1 MISALQKTSF
11 ICLLFILP
19 IKGSAQQSIAL
30 PEIIN
35 FTKQAY
41 NAGAQNWSI
50 GQDARGIIYV
60 ANNDGLL
67 TFDGAYWK
75 KYPLPNLTII
85 RSILVTDN
93 GRVYVGAQGEIGHF
107 EPGEKGELLY
117 HSLNTLI
124 PENEKDF
131 ADVWDVVPYKG
142 DIFFRA
148 HKRILQLK
156 DNKITAYSHPSWS
169 FLGEV
174 NGRLICKAFE
184 KGLLLFQNQRWTPF
198 LKNDIIPDEAQ
209 ITSLVRLDESSA
221 LISTLTHGFYILKKD
236 ELTPFRTADMDRI
249 AEKNPYH
256 ARVINDG
263 QIAIATNLGG
273 FVIINKEGKIIRELS
288 RKDGLQTNNVLC
300 TFIDRD
306 QNIWLGL
313 NSGIDFIAYNTNIK
327 HIYPDYQERNAG
339 HAAIIHRA
347 QLYLGT
353 PVGLFKAPVP
363 EKGDIS
369 LGKGDFTLVPGTRG
383 QVWNVSVINDQLMMG
398 HNDGLFI
405 VTENGARR
413 LDGPSGVWNFFPLSN
428 ILPSPVFIA
437 GTYNGINFYNYHNGN
452 FSNPSV
458 NTHFESARYV
468 VIDNNIA
475 WVAHPYKGLFKVT
488 LNQGRNPS
496 YKVFEDKHNILSL
509 NRNHIFKIK
518 NRIVLSNDN
527 GFFEYN
533 AHMDDFEESTFFK
546 NIFSSTPVQY
556 LVEDDTGNIWFVSNK
571 RPGVVDFSGDSF
583 QIVHF
588 PELNDHIMGNGFE
601 FVYPHD
607 VQNVLIAGEEGFYH
621 INYEQYKTRKKQA
634 PLVLSMVSIIDKAD
648 GLLYGGF
655 GEAVSAKID
664 HAGNSLHFGFS
675 SPAFGERAGIE
686 YSSFLEGQDRDWSVW
701 SGKNERDFIQLSPG
715 NYTFHV
721 KTRSHEGWESDVVSY
736 AFTILPP
743 WYRTIPAYAAYLLL
757 LILLILALERWQRKK
772 LAAQQQKHEA
782 ERKQMEYLH
791 QLELDRTE
799 KEIIRLKNEKLESEI
814 QHKNSELAATTLNLV
829 QKGEMLAKVKE
840 EFERL
845 KKNDEVDKESED
857 YKKIIRILSDDRTKK
872 DWEQFA
878 VHFDKVHSDF
888 LVSLKTSYPNLTP
901 GELKLCAYLRL
912 NLSSKEIA
920 QIMNIT
926 IKSVELSRH
935 RLRKKLQ
942 IQPDINLYNFLLN
955 FHS

>member
-11 ICLLFILP
+11 SWLLFILS
-19 IKGSAQQSIAL
+19 IKGFSQNPIAL

-35 FTKQAY
+35 FTKQVY
-41 NAGAQNWSI
+41 NAGAQNWNI
-50 GQDARGIIYV
+50 GQDAQGIIYV
-60 ANNDGLL
+60 ANNEGLL
-67 TFDGAYWK
+67 TFDGSYWK

-85 RSILVTDN
+85 RSLAVTDN
-93 GRVYVGAQGEIGHF
+93 GRVYIGAQGEIGYF

-124 PENEKDF
+124 PEKEKDF

-142 DIFFRA
+142 DVFFRV

-156 DNKITAYSHPSWS
+156 ENKITAYSHPSWS

-174 NGRLICKAFE
+174 NGRLICKAFK
-184 KGLLLFQNQRWTPF
+184 KGLLLFQNQHWVPF
-198 LKNDIIPDEAQ
+198 LKNNIMPDEAQ
-209 ITSLVRLDESSA
+209 ITSVVSLDENSA
-221 LISTLTHGFYILKKD
+221 LVATLKHGFYILKED
-236 ELTPFRTADMDRI
+236 ELIPFHTTDMERI
-249 AEKNPYH
+249 AERNPYH
-256 ARVINDG
+256 ARSINEN
-263 QIAIATNLGG
+263 QIGIVTNMGG
-273 FVIINKEGKIIRELS
+273 FMIVNKEGKIIQELS

-313 NSGIDFIAYNTNIK
+313 NSGIDFIAYNTSIK

-339 HAAIIHRA
+339 HAAIIYRDH
-347 QLYLGT
+347 LYLGT
-353 PVGLFKAPVP
+353 PVGLFKAPVT
-363 EKGDIS
+363 EKADIS

-383 QVWNVSVINDQLMMG
+383 QVWNVSVINDHLMMG
-398 HNDGLFI
+398 HNNGLFI
-405 VTENGARR
+405 VTDNGVRR
-413 LDGPSGVWNFFPLSN
+413 LDGPSGVWNFFPLNS
-428 ILPSPVFIA
+428 ILPAPVFIA
-437 GTYNGINFYNYHNGN
+437 GTYNGINFYHYQNGS
-452 FSNPSV
+452 FSNPSIH
-458 NTHFESARYV
+458 THFESARYIA
-468 VIDNNIA
+468 IDNNIA
-475 WVAHPYKGLFKVT
+475 WVAHPYKGLYKVI
-488 LNQGRNPS
+488 LNQGNNPT
-496 YKVFEDKHNILSL
+496 YKVYEDIHNILSL
-509 NRNHIFKIK
+509 NRNHLFKVK
-518 NRIVLSNDN
+518 NRIVLSNDK

-533 AHMDDFEESTFFK
+533 LNTDDFEESSFFK
-546 NIFSSTPVQY
+546 NIFGSSPVQY
-556 LVEDDTGNIWFVSNK
+556 LVEDDTGKIWFISNK
-571 RPGVVDFSGDSF
+571 RLGAIDFSGNNF
-583 QIVHF
+583 EIIHF
-588 PELNDHIMGNGFE
+588 PELNDRIMGNGFE
-601 FVYPHD
+601 FVYPYND
-607 VQNVLIAGEEGFYH
+607 KNIFIAGEEGFYH
-621 INYEQYKTRKKQA
+621 INYELYKVRKKHV
-634 PLVLSMVSIIDKAD
+634 PLVLSTVGIIDKPE

-655 GEAVSAKID
+655 GKTAAAKID
-664 HAGNSLHFGFS
+664 YASNSLHFGFS

-686 YSSFLEGQDRDWSVW
+686 YSSFLEGQDTNWSLW
-701 SGKNERDFIQLSPG
+701 SGKNERDFIQLAPG

-721 KTRSHEGWESDVVSY
+721 KARSHEGWESPVAKY
-736 AFTILPP
+736 EFTILAP
-743 WYRTIPAYAAYLLL
+743 WYRTPWAYMAYVLSFV
-757 LILLILALERWQRKK
+757 ILILALQRWQKRKLK
-772 LAAQQQKHEA
+772 AQQQKHEA

-814 QHKNSELAATTLNLV
+814 QHKNSELAATTMNLV

-888 LVSLKTSYPNLTP
+888 LVLLKSSYPNLTP